1 MKMKKGFLFTTAL
14 AMALTVGVAVGAHQG
29 QTYKEVK
36 ADDAV
41 VYCKMTY
48 DWWKA
53 DGAAIGCYYWKSSD
67 TSDHNAWPG
76 DRMTIVDK
84 DIDVWE
90 FAVPEGYDQ
99 VIFTRIN
106 GTGDVSDWGAKTG
119 DLTIPTD
126 GKNLY
131 TITSKDAVWGDPGVE
146 GEWSVYDEPEDP
158 SYSFCI
164 GGNGYA
170 LEPQFP
176 GDHLAQYH
184 GYANVKKGE
193 VVSFEA
199 DDKVLEATADSTDS
213 NNVFRPSS
221 TILEDGE
228 GVDVWLKKDQVDSTI
243 KWTYW
248 IGGRDENH
256 HYYLVAGN
264 EQIALARYEEQTEY
278 EEYYATGV
286 ALEAGQQVK
295 LYVTELYNGEVKE
308 GSSGVS
314 MNEGVMT
321 VDEDGV
327 YDIYYAPSANNY
339 VYFGLPVVEHSYKFK
354 VGPSSQSYREYTF
367 EEVDKGEYDAQ
378 YKTIADVDAMDQFA
392 VSDFYDENEHNVSL
406 SGDQDRYN
414 NAYSGHFIMFG
425 AKQVDVYL
433 KLKDSNWYIYIGGRQ
448 SEYVLLVASPS
459 AISFIPLF
467 ENPQDNNEV
476 MATNVE
482 LPKGNMGALYYDNI
496 EGFGNVACAKVDEQ
510 DIVSEA
516 NIQISPTDY
525 AKGFSVNVGGTY
537 NAYVKKD
544 SRNLYIDNL
553 NDVDQEANLYAESFL
568 YILSTG
574 EGAVCKADGT
584 TTLADLQ
591 TAWSELKIGFT
602 ALSDGAKLALK
613 DANASASDVRGQFA
627 KLYDYIVKK
636 YGSAVCE
643 DFVNR
648 FNGEVVPPNS
658 HLGQPFDN
666 SVPSMTPVV
675 VIIALG
681 TIAAV
686 GVGLCLFIKRKEN

>member
-29 QTYKEVK
+29 QAYKEVK

-41 VYCKMTY
+41 LFCKMTY
-48 DWWKA
+48 DWWKE

-67 TSDHNAWPG
+67 TSDHNTWPG

-84 DIDVWE
+84 DTDVWE
-90 FAVPEGYDQ
+90 FAVPEGYDR
-99 VIFTRIN
+99 VIFTRVN

-158 SYSFCI
+158 DYTVYI
-164 GGNGYA
+164 GGNGFP

-184 GYANVKKGE
+184 SYVEAKKGE
-193 VVSFEA
+193 VISFKA

-248 IGGRDENH
+248 VGGRDENH
-256 HYYLVAGN
+256 HYYLVVGN

-295 LYVTELYNGEVKE
+295 LYVTELYNGQVKE

-367 EEVDKGEYDAQ
+367 EEVEKGEYDAQ
-378 YKTIADVDAMDQFA
+378 YKTIADVDAMDQFT
-392 VSDFYDENEHNVSL
+392 VSDFYNEEEHHVSL
-406 SGDQDRYN
+406 WGDQDRYN

-448 SEYVLLVASPS
+448 SEYVLLVASQS
-459 AISFIPLF
+459 VMSFIPLF

-516 NIQISPTDY
+516 NIQISPTDF

-553 NDVDQEANLYAESFL
+553 NDVDQEANIYAESFL

-591 TAWSELKIGFT
+591 TAWSELKIGFA

-681 TIAAV
+681 TIAV
-686 GVGLCLFIKRKEN
+686 IGVGLCLFLKKKEN